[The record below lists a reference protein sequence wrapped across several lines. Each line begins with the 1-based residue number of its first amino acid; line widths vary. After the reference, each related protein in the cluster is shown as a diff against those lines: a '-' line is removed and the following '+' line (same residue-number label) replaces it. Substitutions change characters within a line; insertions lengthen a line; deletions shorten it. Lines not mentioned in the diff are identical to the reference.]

1 MLCSTL
7 GKHLAVIT
15 SILAYLF
22 VNTAAISEIWPG
34 SPTTTMPLHLS
45 EIIKNLLNNIDREGD
60 WNENVDS
67 ALLFIE
73 FLVKREWKE

>member
-1 MLCSTL
+1 MLCAAKGLT
-7 GKHLAVIT
+7 VIA

-22 VNTAAISEIWPG
+22 VKTAAISEMWPG

-45 EIIKNLLNNIDREGD
+45 EIVKNLLNNIEKDGD

-73 FLVKREWKE
+73 FLVKRKWKC

>member
-1 MLCSTL
+1 MLCAEKGLT
-7 GKHLAVIT
+7 VIA

-22 VNTAAISEIWPG
+22 VKTAAISEMWPG

-45 EIIKNLLNNIDREGD
+45 EIVKNLLNNIEKDGD

-73 FLVKREWKE
+73 FLVKRKWKC